1 MTKKMPYLCV
11 LIVALTLICCSLDSE
26 KEGTTLCRIN
36 NYNLT
41 LAEFERQ
48 LRAEQE
54 LDPEFKWT
62 RGARAAFLE
71 ELIRKEL
78 LIQEAKKF
86 KLDAREKF
94 LRTIERY
101 WEMTLIRDLIEL
113 KGKEAAKSTNIDG
126 EAITA
131 RYDEMKKERPSL
143 PELSVVRDS
152 IQKELMDEQKNQM
165 LAEWMTELRGNAQ
178 VEIDKTLL

>member
-1 MTKKMPYLCV
+1 MTKKMPCLCV
-11 LIVALTLICCSLDSE
+11 LIAALTLICCSKDSE
-26 KEGTTLCRIN
+26 KGGTTLCRIN

-41 LAEFERQ
+41 VEEFERQ
-48 LRAEQE
+48 LTAEQE
-54 LDPEFKWT
+54 LDPDFKWT
-62 RGARAAFLE
+62 REAKADFLE
-71 ELIRKEL
+71 DLIRKEL
-78 LIQEAKKF
+78 LIQEAKKL

-113 KGKEAAKSTNIDG
+113 KGKEAAKSTDIDRD
-126 EAITA
+126 AVAA

-143 PELSVVRDS
+143 PALSVVRES
-152 IQKELMDEQKNQM
+152 IQKELRDEQKNQTV
-165 LAEWMTELRGNAQ
+165 AEWMTELRESAQ